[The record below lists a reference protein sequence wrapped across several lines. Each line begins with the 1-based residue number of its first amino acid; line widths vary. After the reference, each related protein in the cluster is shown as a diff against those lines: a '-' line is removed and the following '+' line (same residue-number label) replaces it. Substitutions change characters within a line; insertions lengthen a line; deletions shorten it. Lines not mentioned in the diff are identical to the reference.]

1 MRRVHV
7 VRPAVFFFSP
17 GRGQGRADDFDD
29 DVKIK
34 MNPIKYIVVF
44 VTAKDKQQAQK
55 IADGLLKARLI
66 ACANIIRDVQSFFWW
81 QGKVDQAGEVLLI
94 IKTKKVLFKK
104 VVLKVKALHSYD
116 VPEVIALPIVGGNF
130 DYLKWID
137 ESVD

>member
-1 MRRVHV
+1 
-7 VRPAVFFFSP
+7 
-17 GRGQGRADDFDD
+17 
-29 DVKIK
+29 

-55 IADGLLKARLI
+55 IADGLLKDRLI
-66 ACANIIRDVQSFFWW
+66 ACANIVSDVQSFFCW
-81 QGKVDQAGEVLLI
+81 QRKIDQANEVLLI